1 MAPVWAPLALVET
14 FIPVE
19 VPVAY
24 TKTATSEW
32 TVMRVA
38 GTDIGAGTS
47 EVLNG
52 VEVGEFSSVGDVGTE
67 TESVLESLVVVGS
80 FKSGS
85 SVLDASAESE
95 VDFVED
101 THDGLVVIG

>member
-1 MAPVWAPLALVET
+1 VAPVWAPLALVET
-14 FIPVE
+14 IIPVE

-24 TKTATSEW
+24 TETASSEW
-32 TVMRVA
+32 AGIRVT
-38 GTDIGAGTS
+38 GTDIGSGTS

-52 VEVGEFSSVGDVGTE
+52 VEVGKFISIGDVGTE
-67 TESVLESLVVVGS
+67 TESVLESLIVVNS

-101 THDGLVVIG
+101 THDGLVVVG